1 MKAQFITLFLLII
14 SIPFS
19 FSQVNIT
26 GSVVDAY
33 SNEDLIGAII
43 IYGKGKSVSADID
56 GNFKFN
62 IPKGERTI
70 TVRYLGY
77 TSESKTIYAA
87 GLDVFVLKSP
97 TSTNTNCPFSLF
109 ITFDFSRMRTTRFVT

>member
-77 TSESKTIYAA
+77 TSETKTIYAE
-87 GLDVFVLKSP
+87 GKIMVINFNLKNLKSYEAFRSKY
-97 TSTNTNCPFSLF
+97 TRVDHTCKNTL
-109 ITFDFSRMRTTRFVT
+109 